1 MSLASD
7 STLITGYV
15 TAEEISPVDNGCGH
29 DWITEATAEQR
40 GLDGYDDLDED
51 EAVCHLC
58 GEESTVN
65 ERSRE
70 KNVVVDVA
78 GAEFITDYI
87 DPNAARP
94 GDFNRM
100 KIGSTTSPT
109 APAEGDT
116 QLSNTVATSPTLT
129 PTQQS
134 TGGAE
139 KKLVYS
145 NTFASSTGRSS
156 IVSLG
161 IDTTTA
167 TGTAAQ
173 LLNRVTFSAKDN
185 ANNDLALTYELT
197 VS

>member
-1 MSLASD
+1 
-7 STLITGYV
+7 
-15 TAEEISPVDNGCGH
+15 
-29 DWITEATAEQR
+29 
-40 GLDGYDDLDED
+40 
-51 EAVCHLC
+51 
-58 GEESTVN
+58 
-65 ERSRE
+65 
-70 KNVVVDVA
+70 VVVDVA

-100 KIGSTTSPT
+100 KIGSTTSPS

-129 PTQQS
+129 PSQTS

-156 IVSLG
+156 VVSLG

>member
-7 STLITGYV
+7 SALITGFV
-15 TAEEISPVDNGCGH
+15 TAEEIVPVDNDCGH
-29 DWITEATAEQR
+29 DWITNATAEQR
-40 GLDGYDDLDED
+40 DLEGYSDLESD

-58 GEESTVN
+58 GAESKVSD
-65 ERSRE
+65 RSRE

-87 DPNAARP
+87 DPNAVRP
-94 GDFNRM
+94 GDFDRM
-100 KIGSTTSPT
+100 KIGSTTSPSS
-109 APAEGDT
+109 PVEGDT

-129 PTQQS
+129 PSQTS

-156 IVSLG
+156 VVSLG

-167 TGTAAQ
+167 TGTSAQ
-173 LLNRVTFSAKDN
+173 LLNRVTFPAKDN